1 VRDSSLR
8 LKADY
13 TGIEIEWAAAAEVV
27 AKAESF
33 VQTVERV
40 FDLEGRYQGAGVEN
54 DKPDHGDKV
63 SEPGNVVERMEPNY
77 PNVQKF
83 SLEEERRQARENWLR
98 LRLQKI
104 EAATDIGC
112 ECDAGS
118 HAKEDGSHSADNAL
132 DQ

>member
-1 VRDSSLR
+1 L
-8 LKADY
+8 
-13 TGIEIEWAAAAEVV
+13 AAATEVV

-40 FDLEGRYQGAGVEN
+40 FVLEGRYQGAGLEN

-63 SEPGNVVERMEPNY
+63 SEPGNAVERLGPN
-77 PNVQKF
+77 NVQKF

-104 EAATDIGC
+104 EGATDIGH
-112 ECDAGS
+112 ECDTGS
-118 HAKEDGSHSADNAL
+118 HAKEDRSHSADNDL

>member
-1 VRDSSLR
+1 LFLKGDTKGRDS
-8 LKADY
+8 
-13 TGIEIEWAAAAEVV
+13 
-27 AKAESF
+27 
-33 VQTVERV
+33 
-40 FDLEGRYQGAGVEN
+40 EN

-63 SEPGNVVERMEPNY
+63 SEPGNAVERLGPN
-77 PNVQKF
+77 NVQKF

-104 EAATDIGC
+104 EAATDIGR

-118 HAKEDGSHSADNAL
+118 HAKAKEDRSHSADNDL